1 MFKLTKDEFIEELRA
16 EIAGYDEITEE
27 KEEDFVKR
35 IEKYIDAEKGK
46 NKRISIETNSI
57 IIQLEDETDLFEIV
71 DQYLVSILDNEED
84 LYWANWKL

>member
-27 KEEDFVKR
+27 HEDDFISR
-35 IEKYIDAEKGK
+35 ILQYIEAEKSK
-46 NKRISIETNSI
+46 NKRISTDTNSI
-57 IIQLEDETDLFEIV
+57 IIQLDDETDVFEIV
-71 DQYLVSILDNEED
+71 DQYLIAIIDNEVD